1 MYVSHL
7 RKSILVLLWCGMCLS
22 SGCETSRNLKT
33 SFAPIDATIPTPGP
47 SYLEPA
53 KAALSDGGWETSP
66 TILNSISPETAIDYN
81 NVQYQ
86 NITLEECIRRALSES
101 EVFRELGGAIV
112 NQTSSVQT
120 ALDPA
125 LRFTDPNSG
134 EDAALSEFDA
144 NFESSLFF
152 ENNDRPFNNTSTG
165 ENGLFK
171 QDLITSQTG
180 FTKLAATGTQFTSRT
195 SVNYDANN
203 QFNNRFG
210 STWEAI
216 IDSGFR
222 HPLLQGSGS
231 LFNRIAGASRVPG
244 QYNGILI
251 ARTNTEI
258 SLADFEDSVREYVSN
273 VENAYW
279 DLYYAYREL
288 EAQTAARDAAL
299 IVVERT
305 VELRLAEKIG
315 QLEVASAEEQLLR
328 FESSIIESM
337 EGRLIEGTRANSGT
351 SGGTFRRTVGVR
363 TAERRLRYLMGMTIT
378 DGTLVKP
385 SEQPIKAALAFDWQ
399 QTMQTALLKRPE
411 TRRQQWLV
419 KQRELELTAA
429 RNFLQPR
436 LDLVG
441 NYRFRGLGKHLTGG
455 SVTLEDD
462 INSGGTSAAFSDLS
476 SGNFQEVQ
484 FGAELSLPVGFRQAN
499 AAVRNAEL
507 SIQRE
512 RALLKEL
519 ERKIVLDLSN
529 VIAESRRAFNAMQAA
544 EKRFNAAVEY
554 RTQAAERVKNG
565 RSQYDVLLEAQRRI
579 LEAQLQFIN
588 AESEYAI
595 AIKNVH
601 FERATFLEYHGIALS
616 ESKSDAQAYSDFAG
630 RRIRMTKEI
639 NYVVHDSRISQTAA
653 VLADSA
659 PSCQICGQATC
670 ICESSVADNRL
681 AAPPV
686 ASIANSSMT
695 ETDKPLMANGLGK
708 SHDYAPNT
716 LPMTTGSST
725 AQPPSPVAPASPVVV
740 QPTEQ
745 ALPANGLG
753 KPHVF
758 QPSTLPAPT
767 AKAQMQARIPVEQ
780 TFEPLPSFE
789 SNRRV
794 DLTPTDGPVVTKPAT
809 DSIAPVEPVAPPLP
823 ATPRQPA
830 KPAASIQPTTP
841 VKPAVPKGVDSSRLP
856 TQTVV
861 GSFEEQP
868 VPVSQ
873 PVKTA
878 SNASS
883 RRTQK

>member
-1 MYVSHL
+1 MHSSQL
-7 RKSILVLLWCGMCLS
+7 RKSILVLIWCGMCLS

-33 SFAPIDATIPTPGP
+33 SFAPIDTTTPTPGP
-47 SYLEPA
+47 SYLQPA
-53 KAALSDGGWETSP
+53 KAALSETGWQTSSDV
-66 TILNSISPETAIDYN
+66 LNSISPETAIDYAN
-81 NVQYQ
+81 AQYQ
-86 NITLEECIRRALSES
+86 DLTLEDCIRRALSES

-112 NQTSSVQT
+112 NQTNSVQT

-125 LRFTDPNSG
+125 LRFTDPNVG

-144 NFESSLFF
+144 NFQSNLFF
-152 ENNDRPFNNTSTG
+152 ENNDRPFNNRFSG
-165 ENGLFK
+165 QDGLLN

-180 FTKLAATGTQFTSRT
+180 FTKLAATGTQFTSQAT
-195 SVNYDANN
+195 VNYDANN
-203 QFNNRFG
+203 QTGNRFG
-210 STWEAI
+210 STWETI

-231 LFNRIAGASRVPG
+231 LFNRIAGPSQVPG

-305 VELRLAEKIG
+305 QELRRAEKIG
-315 QLEVASAEEQLLR
+315 QLELASAKEQLLR
-328 FESSIIESM
+328 FESAIIESM
-337 EGRLIEGTRANSGT
+337 EGRLINGTQANSGT

-378 DGTLVKP
+378 DGTLIKP

-455 SVTLEDD
+455 SVTFVDD
-462 INSGGTSAAFSDLS
+462 INAGADTASATSAAFSDLS
-476 SGNFQEVQ
+476 SGNFQEIQ
-484 FGAELSLPVGFRQAN
+484 FGAELRVPVGFRQAN

-529 VIAESRRAFNAMQAA
+529 VIAESRRSFNAMQVA
-544 EKRFNAAVEY
+544 EQRFQAAVEY

-588 AESEYAI
+588 AEAEYAI

-616 ESKSDAQAYSDFAG
+616 ESKSDAQAYADYAG

-639 NYVVHDSRISQTAA
+639 NYVVHDAQISQTSA
-653 VLADSA
+653 VMDNSGS
-659 PSCQICGQATC
+659 SCQICGQTNC
-670 ICESSVADNRL
+670 ICGSSHGSSEL
-681 AAPPV
+681 TAPPIV
-686 ASIANSSMT
+686 STADASAADP
-695 ETDKPLMANGLGK
+695 DKPLMANGLGK
-708 SHDYAPNT
+708 SHAYTPT
-716 LPMTTGSST
+716 SLPPVTGSS
-725 AQPPSPVAPASPVVV
+725 AASPAALAPSVPPIVVEPSG
-740 QPTEQ
+740 QQ
-745 ALPANGLG
+745 LPAHGVG
-753 KPHVF
+753 KPHAF
-758 QPSTLPAPT
+758 QPSTLPTPT
-767 AKAQMQARIPVEQ
+767 AKAQMQARIPIQ
-780 TFEPLPSFE
+780 SGFETIPSITP
-789 SNRRV
+789 SQPV
-794 DLTPTDGPVVTKPAT
+794 DLTPSYGPAPSGETTIEPA
-809 DSIAPVEPVAPPLP
+809 APVEPPTPVELNAP
-823 ATPRQPA
+823 
-830 KPAASIQPTTP
+830 IQPKEP
-841 VKPAVPKGVDSSRLP
+841 SDVKSTRRLP
-856 TQTVV
+856 QPIVSNFEIRQV
-861 GSFEEQP
+861 GQSAE
-868 VPVSQ
+868 
-873 PVKTA
+873 TTGT
-878 SNASS
+878 SS
-883 RRTQK
+883 RRVGK